1 MSELR
6 PLLNCCGV
14 AFVFVFAREPGT
26 RPGCF
31 FFPHARRAEK
41 ERGGCCWATSGWGKK
56 RDINK
61 WMEGG
66 ERKNTEEAKLDTRKL
81 LAFWH
86 SSGLLLR
93 VCARVWTCARGV
105 SFLALHKP
113 MVFFAVFP
121 AHTHT
126 HTGVHAHRRHHESSE
141 AGELTETPSVFLIKQ
156 GWSPVWVD

>member
-1 MSELR
+1 MSKLR
-6 PLLNCCGV
+6 PLLNCCGG
-14 AFVFVFAREPGT
+14 AFVFVGLCMHRGEPGT

-31 FFPHARRAEK
+31 FFSHARRAEK
-41 ERGGCCWATSGWGKK
+41 ARGGCFWATSGWGKK
-56 RDINK
+56 GDINK
-61 WMEGG
+61 WMEKG

-113 MVFFAVFP
+113 MVFFAFFP

-126 HTGVHAHRRHHESSE
+126 HTHTQAYMHTVGIMRARRLVSSQRRHLS
-141 AGELTETPSVFLIKQ
+141 F
-156 GWSPVWVD
+156 